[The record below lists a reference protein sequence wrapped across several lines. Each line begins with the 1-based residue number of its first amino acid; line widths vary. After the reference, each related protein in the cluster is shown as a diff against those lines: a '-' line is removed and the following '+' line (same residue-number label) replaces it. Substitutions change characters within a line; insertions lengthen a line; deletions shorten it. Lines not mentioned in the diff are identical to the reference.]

1 MMKNSFLRKKYFAC
15 TVFVLFFPLIFLST
29 AVYRVFPLCKNYR
42 SRYERRDQLLGC
54 AGCVTAVTGDEHSLI
69 SIFRRMKGIFV
80 FSVYLFVFS
89 IL

>member
-1 MMKNSFLRKKYFAC
+1 MKNSFLLKKHFAC
-15 TVFVLFFPLIFLST
+15 TVFALFFPFEFLST
-29 AVYRVFPLCKNYR
+29 AVYRIFPPGKNCR

-54 AGCVTAVTGDEHSLI
+54 AGCVTAVTGDGHSSI
-69 SIFRRMKGIFV
+69 SIFRRIKGIFV

>member
-1 MMKNSFLRKKYFAC
+1 MKNSFLLKKYFAC
-15 TVFVLFFPLIFLST
+15 TVFALFFRLYFCLLPSIVFLHF
-29 AVYRVFPLCKNYR
+29 AKNCG

-54 AGCVTAVTGDEHSLI
+54 AGCVTAVTGDEHSPI